1 MTRMTYNL
9 FVLNISIPDQDYNS
23 AGWCQMECCDDT
35 TQETCYEYEDD
46 VFTNQ
51 YCRLVRQ
58 LYPHLRINYFLHT
71 QIVLMKQ
78 SHFHSWFR
86 ILRFPKEAALVQ
98 QVRRNAVQVSSL
110 DFRLWVHDKKTICSH
125 SFSSHN
131 QTWRRTIP
139 AIALMFVATLW
150 NKKRVM
156 IRHLVHQWAFPNFC
170 AWYVFITPIFS
181 QHLHSAM

>member
-1 MTRMTYNL
+1 
-9 FVLNISIPDQDYNS
+9 
-23 AGWCQMECCDDT
+23 MECCNST

-46 VFTNQ
+46 VLTKQ
-51 YCRLVRQ
+51 YCKLVRH
-58 LYPHLRINYFLHT
+58 LCPHLRINYFPLT
-71 QIVLMKQ
+71 QIVLMEQ
-78 SHFHSWFR
+78 SRSYSGFR
-86 ILRFPKEAALVQ
+86 IHSFPKEAALVQ
-98 QVRRNAVQVSSL
+98 QVRRNVVQVSSL
-110 DFRLWVHDKKTICSH
+110 VFRLWVHETNKICSH

-170 AWYVFITPIFS
+170 AWYVFITPISS